1 MAIIG
6 VLLGGIIGFTSFL
19 ISLLA
24 FDASFA
30 SACAVYMVSGCA
42 TAALVIIIA
51 MIPDR
56 AQEPKGHVA

>member
-30 SACAVYMVSGCA
+30 SACAVYMV
-42 TAALVIIIA
+42 
-51 MIPDR
+51 
-56 AQEPKGHVA
+56 